1 MYSVEDDGIYKAT
14 HQLLSDPLTLDEAH
28 WDNKRKVC
36 GEGGRGREG
45 GGGGGGGGGEGGK
58 GGGGG
63 KGGRGEGD
71 RVEGETEEV
80 SMVD

>member
-45 GGGGGGGGGEGGK
+45 EGRERGREGGGVKEGGAGEGREE
-58 GGGGG
+58 
-63 KGGRGEGD
+63 GGR
-71 RVEGETEEV
+71 
-80 SMVD
+80 